1 MVTETGLEPV
11 NSYEYLDR
19 DYEYLDAF
27 TFGYSVLSAANPQT
41 TVPHLSVRSLH
52 S

>member
-11 NSYEYLDR
+11 NSHEYLDKY
-19 DYEYLDAF
+19 YEYLDAF
-27 TFGYSVLSAANPQT
+27 TFGYSVWSVANPQT
-41 TVPHLSVRSLH
+41 TVPHLFVRSLH